1 MKNMNI
7 DIPPVADLL
16 ENSRYFYALS
26 LAMDKHIQEFTQ
38 SVRNIEGVSP
48 TRTVKLVN
56 RYLPVLDKIYELSG
70 DFDDAY
76 LTSIEERR
84 R

>member
-1 MKNMNI
+1 MKNTNI
-7 DIPPVADLL
+7 DTPPVSDLL
-16 ENSRYFYALS
+16 ANSRYFYSLS

-56 RYLPVLDKIYELSG
+56 RYLSVLDKIYELSG

>member
-1 MKNMNI
+1 MKNTNI
-7 DIPPVADLL
+7 DIPPVSDLL
-16 ENSRYFYALS
+16 ANARFFYNLS
-26 LAMDKHIQEFTQ
+26 VVMDNEIQEFTQ
-38 SVRNIEGVSP
+38 NVRNIDGVSP

-56 RYLPVLDKIYELSG
+56 KYLSVLDKIYELSG